1 MDEDQKLVALKMA
14 YADIILNT
22 AKEAASRI
30 VTSEHKAIRYQDEL
44 FASKE
49 EALHILLRLKQM
61 MDSKINEAETISVRK
76 QKRIEQLEAQLN
88 EAEDIVRELRAELTE
103 KQHILEKGTNNQL
116 QQLTGT
122 HINKSREGYRE
133 NESCVENCHEMYRN
147 GCTHRIRA
155 FERRLL
161 EGKLSL
167 PGKLDNLVNNTG
179 IREDEEKSEGICKTP
194 PMKCNTGKFNELDND
209 GIMSV
214 SRKRKR
220 VVRYKK
226 HKTSTFSANNDMQS
240 GKNYLTIAKDEDQ
253 KDQVAL
259 RSNTVELCI
268 QTNCDEVNET
278 HAKFLEACS
287 DKSTVDKD
295 NATSE
300 VPTCEIDADMVNLQ
314 SNSKTSDSANGL
326 PTRSGSDMF
335 LKYTFR
341 RKKKKEISGAQD
353 NSSLEEK
360 SWVEK
365 SGEKQN
371 GSLKPQNSSLITG
384 TSRDSRRM
392 AVVAR
397 QLISLSE
404 KKWWQ

>member
-44 FASKE
+44 FASKD

-194 PMKCNTGKFNELDND
+194 PMKCNTAD
-209 GIMSV
+209 
-214 SRKRKR
+214 
-220 VVRYKK
+220 
-226 HKTSTFSANNDMQS
+226 NDMQS